1 MNKKFLADE
10 SDVNL
15 FELLKIIW
23 DDKIKIIVITI
34 ISILIGVGYNYILP
48 KEVNT
53 YKYSLKIKSSDSSE
67 FIKFVP
73 MYNFLKIHETN
84 LSGISLSGL
93 KLQNET
99 SSPDVKEPKT
109 IGDEILQKFIQELT
123 DYEELIFTLQN
134 NEKFNKKISGLS
146 KKDQEKILFN
156 YAKSFSINSELGN
169 EASAK
174 FLNFFWKGD
183 QDIVPEILEET
194 FNLTL
199 DNLKQ
204 TFYNQLDDL
213 FKIKIDAVINED
225 KRKVAY
231 LLEQSEIAKKL
242 NIPDNQIAI
251 NNFSSS
257 NVLFN
262 FNTDDAY
269 YLRGYKAI
277 DTEIKLIEDRKY
289 EFFQYLK
296 NELENAKQ
304 KKTKWVH
311 YNIYLLEKELIKNLT
326 ENSPV
331 SLKIIGILGLIL
343 GMLYVLI
350 SRAFIAQINDR
361 KKAN

>member
-1 MNKKFLADE
+1 MNKKSLANE
-10 SDVNL
+10 SDINL
-15 FELLKIIW
+15 FELLKVIW
-23 DDKIKIIVITI
+23 DDKIKVIVITI

-67 FIKFVP
+67 FVKFVP
-73 MYNFLKIHETN
+73 IYNFLKIQAN
-84 LSGISLSGL
+84 LSSPSLSGL
-93 KLQNET
+93 QLQNET
-99 SSPDVKEPKT
+99 NSQDVQQPKT
-109 IGDEILQKFIQELT
+109 LSDEILQKFIQELT

-134 NEKFNKKISGLS
+134 NEKFTKKISGLS

-156 YAKSFSINSELGN
+156 YAKSFSINSVSSVLDNQSSE
-169 EASAK
+169 K
-174 FLNFFWKGD
+174 ILNFLWKGD
-183 QDIVPEILEET
+183 QDIVPEILEKT

-199 DNLKQ
+199 ENFTQSFHNEL
-204 TFYNQLDDL
+204 NDL
-213 FKIKIDAVINED
+213 LKIKIDAVINED

-231 LLEQSEIAKKL
+231 LLEQSAIAKKL
-242 NIPDNQIAI
+242 NILDNQLAI

-277 DTEIKLIEDRKY
+277 NTEIKLIKERKY

-304 KKTKWVH
+304 KKTKWVY
-311 YNIYLLEKELIKNLT
+311 YNIYLLEKELIKNLS

-331 SLKIIGILGLIL
+331 SLKIIGLLGLIL

-350 SRAFIAQINDR
+350 SRAFNS
-361 KKAN
+361 N

>member
-1 MNKKFLADE
+1 MWAT
-10 SDVNL
+10 
-15 FELLKIIW
+15 
-23 DDKIKIIVITI
+23 TI
-34 ISILIGVGYNYILP
+34 FYQ
-48 KEVNT
+48 EVNT

-67 FIKFVP
+67 FVKFVP
-73 MYNFLKIHETN
+73 IYNFLKIQAN
-84 LSGISLSGL
+84 LSSPSLSGL
-93 KLQNET
+93 QLQNET
-99 SSPDVKEPKT
+99 NSQDVQQPKT
-109 IGDEILQKFIQELT
+109 LSDEILQKFIQELT

-134 NEKFNKKISGLS
+134 NEKFTKKISGLS

-156 YAKSFSINSELGN
+156 YAKSFSINSVSSVLDNQSSE
-169 EASAK
+169 K
-174 FLNFFWKGD
+174 ILNFLWKGD
-183 QDIVPEILEET
+183 QDIVPEILEKT

-199 DNLKQ
+199 ENFTQSFHNEL
-204 TFYNQLDDL
+204 NDL
-213 FKIKIDAVINED
+213 LKIKIDAVINED

-231 LLEQSEIAKKL
+231 LLEQSAIAKKL
-242 NIPDNQIAI
+242 NIIDNQLAI

-269 YLRGYKAI
+269 YLRGYEAI
-277 DTEIKLIEDRKY
+277 NTEIKLIKERKY

-304 KKTKWVH
+304 KKTKWVY
-311 YNIYLLEKELIKNLT
+311 YNIYLLEKELIKNLS

-331 SLKIIGILGLIL
+331 SLKIIGLLGLIL

-361 KKAN
+361 KK

>member
-1 MNKKFLADE
+1 MNKKSLADE
-10 SDVNL
+10 SDINL

-23 DDKIKIIVITI
+23 DDKIKVIVITI

-73 MYNFLKIHETN
+73 IYNFLKIHETN

-93 KLQNET
+93 QLQNKT
-99 SSPDVKEPKT
+99 NSQDVQQPKT

-134 NEKFNKKISGLS
+134 NEKFAKKISGLS

-156 YAKSFSINSELGN
+156 YAKSFSINPVLNN
-169 EASAK
+169 EASEK

-183 QDIVPEILEET
+183 QDIVPEILDKT

-199 DNLKQ
+199 DNFKQ
-204 TFYNQLDDL
+204 SFYNQLDDL
-213 FKIKIDAVINED
+213 LKIKIDAVINED
-225 KRKVAY
+225 KKKVAY
-231 LLEQSEIAKKL
+231 LLEQSAIAKKL
-242 NIPDNQIAI
+242 NIPDNQLAI

-277 DTEIKLIEDRKY
+277 NTEIKLIKERKY

-296 NELENAKQ
+296 NELENSKQ
-304 KKTKWVH
+304 KKTKWVY
-311 YNIYLLEKELIKNLT
+311 YNIYLLEKELIKNRS

-331 SLKIIGILGLIL
+331 SLKIIGVLGLIL

-361 KKAN
+361 KKVN